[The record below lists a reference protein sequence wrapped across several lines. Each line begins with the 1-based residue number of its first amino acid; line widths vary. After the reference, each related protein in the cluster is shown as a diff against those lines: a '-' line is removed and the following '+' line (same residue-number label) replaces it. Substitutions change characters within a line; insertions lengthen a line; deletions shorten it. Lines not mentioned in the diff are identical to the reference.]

1 MQSRHDQKIDDALL
15 KLKTDIPLVT
25 ELLKIGHPRD
35 VAAWTHVVEGKLLT
49 RLSSDFP
56 LMATICGGGSSGK
69 STLFNSLLG
78 QRLSPVGGSAGINRR
93 VLISAHETLVQQKDF
108 LSSLFEPFG
117 CLPEPLK
124 NPDDL
129 TVAGPPSYAL
139 SDVVPRNIVLMD
151 TPDFDTGSK
160 GVYVNREISEQAL
173 EASDILIYIFTNSNY
188 NNRDNTDF
196 ISQMLT
202 GIGMRKCFLVYRVYP
217 SFKSEEVRDHAMTVA
232 RNLYG
237 PEAEQY
243 VLGIYRTDE
252 DNAVA
257 GGESF
262 MELRPVRNEDPSF
275 LNALK
280 AIDSQKIRLELLA
293 SILNDVVGKAQEI
306 LEAAKISKN
315 ELALYLDTFQTAQS
329 HCVHEAL
336 QHFPMDRV
344 MKRFVEI
351 WLTRDP
357 PHVKFMRKTGR
368 KKLTETRPGDKAAD
382 SAADLNDKVGEDLLN
397 AVNNMHYGSVGTEI
411 SVSASVQDPVARR
424 MFDIVEQIRAGKS
437 LDGTQKPRVEISEKT
452 GTYTFFVSA
461 HPAVVPAQ
469 EKLRD
474 MDWKAALQSIL
485 ARRNVLT
492 ELSQGI
498 ENDLNLLADDFRSRM
513 DVMSKVRQTFS
524 ALLNVLPA
532 TAAVTYIL
540 TTGDPV
546 GATGI
551 KVKLTGL
558 FGLHD
563 LYALV
568 AIPATTGMKSA
579 DQKQLEVVLAPIV
592 ETWLNNKFKTVQ
604 ALFEAEISG
613 EIIQTAK
620 TAIADSEKLIEDI
633 QTHIETCGRVMAS

>member
-1 MQSRHDQKIDDALL
+1 MQNRHDQKIDDALL

-35 VAAWTHVVEGKLLT
+35 VAAWIHVVEGKLLT
-49 RLSSDFP
+49 RLSPDFP

-293 SILNDVVGKAQEI
+293 SILNDVVGKA
-306 LEAAKISKN
+306 
-315 ELALYLDTFQTAQS
+315 
-329 HCVHEAL
+329 
-336 QHFPMDRV
+336 
-344 MKRFVEI
+344 
-351 WLTRDP
+351 W
-357 PHVKFMRKTGR
+357 TG
-368 KKLTETRPGDKAAD
+368 
-382 SAADLNDKVGEDLLN
+382 S
-397 AVNNMHYGSVGTEI
+397 
-411 SVSASVQDPVARR
+411 
-424 MFDIVEQIRAGKS
+424 
-437 LDGTQKPRVEISEKT
+437 
-452 GTYTFFVSA
+452 
-461 HPAVVPAQ
+461 
-469 EKLRD
+469 
-474 MDWKAALQSIL
+474 
-485 ARRNVLT
+485 
-492 ELSQGI
+492 
-498 ENDLNLLADDFRSRM
+498 
-513 DVMSKVRQTFS
+513 
-524 ALLNVLPA
+524 
-532 TAAVTYIL
+532 
-540 TTGDPV
+540 
-546 GATGI
+546 
-551 KVKLTGL
+551 
-558 FGLHD
+558 
-563 LYALV
+563 
-568 AIPATTGMKSA
+568 
-579 DQKQLEVVLAPIV
+579 
-592 ETWLNNKFKTVQ
+592 
-604 ALFEAEISG
+604 
-613 EIIQTAK
+613 
-620 TAIADSEKLIEDI
+620 
-633 QTHIETCGRVMAS
+633 